1 MKKQQLKITLY
12 LALGI
17 GGLPS
22 LLGLFLSFILI
33 KLKLFNS
40 LDFFL
45 NLPLSI
51 QIIACVFYVFLWVL
65 LFFVLHKELS

>member
-1 MKKQQLKITLY
+1 MKKQQLKTTLY

-17 GGLPS
+17 GGLSS